1 MNYDMG
7 LYRELEFKS
16 VSEGMNINP
25 PSWIHMTHI
34 GTIDVFGSCCRNI
47 SNVETI

>member
-16 VSEGMNINP
+16 VSEGMNINT
-25 PSWIHMTHI
+25 PSLAFI
-34 GTIDVFGSCCRNI
+34 
-47 SNVETI
+47 